1 MVAEAE
7 DRSFSTSNINIPGT
21 AKSDWDPFLRSV
33 LFPKEKEKKYTRYL
47 QRIDW
52 SKKTDKEIRDIGGDA
67 YYGDDTQKEP
77 VKGRMRILVPPE
89 KGWPM
94 MRLDSKGDPTGQY
107 VFPGE
112 KNHPVKDP
120 KNPPKEMSW
129 ISKELRGHMTEM
141 TDDEF
146 EKAKEL
152 DRLEKHP
159 EKDKIKKV
167 QQLIRKQ
174 IKELWLKK

>member
-1 MVAEAE
+1 MNKYLTNTDSLVNLFLILLLHTVYF
-7 DRSFSTSNINIPGT
+7 SFSYLINF
-21 AKSDWDPFLRSV
+21 AKDVGSRNP
-33 LFPKEKEKKYTRYL
+33 TM
-47 QRIDW
+47 
-52 SKKTDKEIRDIGGDA
+52 SKKQQLIRADEILLKSSEKVTGNKNLTLFKEIKALEREAGLL
-67 YYGDDTQKEP
+67 TKS
-77 VKGRMRILVPPE
+77 
-89 KGWPM
+89 PM
-94 MRLDSKGDPTGQY
+94 DQRHTALKDN
-107 VFPGE
+107 VFG
-112 KNHPVKDP
+112 KK
-120 KNPPKEMSW
+120 S
-129 ISKELRGHMTEM
+129 ITEM

>member
-1 MVAEAE
+1 
-7 DRSFSTSNINIPGT
+7 
-21 AKSDWDPFLRSV
+21 
-33 LFPKEKEKKYTRYL
+33 
-47 QRIDW
+47 
-52 SKKTDKEIRDIGGDA
+52 
-67 YYGDDTQKEP
+67 
-77 VKGRMRILVPPE
+77 
-89 KGWPM
+89 

-112 KNHPVKDP
+112 KNHTVNDP
-120 KNPPKEMSW
+120 KNPTKEMSW